1 MSPAAAQTRREA
13 PPVAPPRFPR
23 LLEGVRPDGRALTL
37 AEHLELH
44 GAAGGGG
51 RSGRGAELAEV
62 LVASGLL
69 GRGGG
74 GFPAGR
80 KLQAVASRRGRAV
93 VVANGTEGEPA
104 SGKDKALLR
113 TKPHLVL
120 DGVALAA
127 AAIGAEEAIVAVGRS
142 AERERAVLERG
153 LAERRER
160 RLDAVRIRV
169 ESAPDRFVAGEE
181 TALLQWLNG
190 GPAKPTTVP
199 PRPFER
205 GVGGRP
211 TLVQNVETLAH
222 VALIAR
228 FGAAWFRELGTP
240 EEPGTALVTLGGAV
254 RQPGV
259 YEIPLGTTLDRL
271 VATAGG
277 ATGPI
282 RAFLVGGY
290 FGAWIDGRDGGVR
303 LLDAEL
309 GERGAALGARAV
321 VALPEGACGLVEAAR
336 VARYLAG
343 ESAGQCG
350 PCRFGL
356 AAIADA
362 MAVLVTAKAS
372 PAVVERVERW
382 LGQVAGRGAC
392 RHPDGAARFVGS
404 TLEVFGD
411 EVELHLRGRCSGRIH
426 GNLLPLQSA
435 QPDGWR

>member
-1 MSPAAAQTRREA
+1 MSAASAQTRREA
-13 PPVAPPRFPR
+13 PRVAPPRFPR
-23 LLEGVRPDGRALTL
+23 LLEGVRPDGRAVTL

-44 GAAGGGG
+44 GPAGAGGRAG
-51 RSGRGAELAEV
+51 RVADLAGL
-62 LVASGLL
+62 LVESGLL

-80 KLQAVASRRGRAV
+80 KLQAVAGQRGRAV

-127 AAIGAEEAIVAVGRS
+127 AAVDADEAIVAVGRS
-142 AERERAVLERG
+142 AQRERAVLERA

-181 TALLQWLNG
+181 TALIQWLNG

-205 GVGGRP
+205 GVAGRP

-228 FGAAWFRELGTP
+228 FGAAWFRELGTA
-240 EEPGTALVTLGGAV
+240 EEPGTSLVTLGGAV

-277 ATGPI
+277 AAGPI

-290 FGAWIDGRDGGVR
+290 FGAWIDGRNGGVR

-309 GERGAALGARAV
+309 GPYGAALGARAI
-321 VALPEGACGLVEAAR
+321 VALPEGSCGLVEAAR

-343 ESAGQCG
+343 ESAEQCG

-356 AAIADA
+356 PAIADA

-372 PAVVERVERW
+372 PAVVERIERW

-411 EVELHLRGRCSGRIH
+411 EVELHLRGRCSGHHR
-426 GNLLPLQSA
+426 GNLLPLPGT
-435 QPDGWR
+435 QPEGWR